1 MPSGGKR
8 KEETAE
14 HRPGVTNSEFALF
27 SWLRLHPKEAAT
39 YGIEVCDGKTTIGS
53 MLVQT
58 LHSQGMDVKWHLQV
72 PNGVINDESTSNE
85 KGAAFIKSVGVRPG
99 ARKKQLSERPEVAPP
114 SNAAVL
120 RKGVLPR
127 VSFPL
132 LAELSKDRQKR
143 STTARGNRIGPPND
157 VAFMQRRQLVDF
169 VEKKLRCERH
179 SKRLRFCATKSHQV
193 GVCASWC
200 FVCEQGCLLDLR
212 TSKSMHGND
221 YELNALTNC
230 GIVTCALS
238 FARME
243 PFFRLL
249 GVNPIS
255 TTDHYAFKADVE
267 PILGAMAERSMARE
281 HEHAVTKGDTDFF
294 SIDGG
299 FTAPRLAHGCT
310 MPAMVEG
317 GGIVAVVHKRLTDEG
332 ATSSNSLE
340 ILCYVALLACP
351 RLAIYGTVVMD
362 GCKALTSR
370 RSPLIAARRAR
381 CGTWERIGPSGS
393 ILRSPCSAVPKR
405 RLRSRPTPA
414 CLVSTSIRVVRRASE
429 SATLARRP
437 WTTFVGAFESWAVHL
452 RRARAARRSSR
463 SFSASWRG
471 SK

>member
-1 MPSGGKR
+1 MPPGKRR
-8 KEETAE
+8 KEEAAV
-14 HRPGVTNSEFALF
+14 HRPSITPSEFALF
-27 SWLRLHPKEAAT
+27 CWLRRNPKVAAT
-39 YGIEVCDGKTTIGS
+39 YGIEKCDGETTIGS
-53 MLVQT
+53 MLLQT
-58 LHSQGMDVKWHLQV
+58 LDSQGMDVKWHLQV
-72 PNGVINDESTSNE
+72 PNGAITDESTSNE
-85 KGAAFIKSVGVRPG
+85 KGAALIKSVSRRPG
-99 ARKKQLSERPEVAPP
+99 ARMKQLSQRPCVAPP

-120 RKGVLPR
+120 RNGVLPR

-310 MPAMVEG
+310 
-317 GGIVAVVHKRLTDEG
+317 TDENG
-332 ATSSNSLE
+332 SRIVQPSFKLPSPYRLPAAQRQKRKPPAEGTRKYTTKAVSR
-340 ILCYVALLACP
+340 AMDLLAQGEQASP
-351 RLAIYGTVVMD
+351 R
-362 GCKALTSR
+362 
-370 RSPLIAARRAR
+370 
-381 CGTWERIGPSGS
+381 
-393 ILRSPCSAVPKR
+393 KR
-405 RLRSRPTPA
+405 RVGVTDEQAQREAEAAEAAEVAAAGDEDLVEEESPA
-414 CLVSTSIRVVRRASE
+414 DSLD
-429 SATLARRP
+429 
-437 WTTFVGAFESWAVHL
+437 
-452 RRARAARRSSR
+452 
-463 SFSASWRG
+463 G
-471 SK
+471 SDEDEDMD